1 MRLCAGVTTRFHRVT
16 KLVSG
21 HTVSSWMGGKRN
33 RGGGRRRDGE
43 GKSGGRRSW
52 DEREKESEGEEEEK
66 SLVNDGLRRG
76 RLNRHFVSKEKD
88 TWLYRVQRSWKRIE
102 KARARLMFSYFR
114 WRTCFRDTERC
125 IQTMKHSCSMLWR
138 KNAGWK
144 RRTVKIKLW
153 KWRIFREPKLDALI
167 LINILR
173 SHTFLIIKNYRVIF

>member
-1 MRLCAGVTTRFHRVT
+1 
-16 KLVSG
+16 
-21 HTVSSWMGGKRN
+21 MGGKRN

-52 DEREKESEGEEEEK
+52 DEREKEREGEKEEEK

-125 IQTMKHSCSMLWR
+125 IQTMKHSCSH
-138 KNAGWK
+138 GDEK
-144 RRTVKIKLW
+144 RGGGGYRCCGEKT
-153 KWRIFREPKLDALI
+153 RGERGEP
-167 LINILR
+167 
-173 SHTFLIIKNYRVIF
+173 